1 MHIVW
6 DWNGTL
12 LDDTGACIGALNEML
27 ARRGLEPISVDFY
40 RKHFAFPV
48 RSFYE
53 SIGVKLENEDWNRL
67 AREYHDEYHA
77 RPAQLARGTFAALER
92 VKGMGEGQSILSAL
106 RQDMLATDSAK
117 FGVAGYM
124 HRIWGSDNL
133 DGGSK
138 LESARRFFNALVE
151 DGVVKGDLSDAV
163 MIGDA
168 IHDWEVASALGVKCV
183 LFSGGGHSRERL
195 LPLAP
200 VADTP
205 LEAVDLACAFFAKT
219 TADLHSGPHF

>member
-12 LDDTGACIGALNEML
+12 LDDTEACIGALNEML
-27 ARRGLEPISVDFY
+27 AKRGLEPITLDFY
-40 RKHFAFPV
+40 RRHFAFPV

-53 SIGVKLENEDWNRL
+53 RIGVKLANEDWDRL
-67 AREYHDEYHA
+67 AREYHDAYHA
-77 RPAQLARGTFAALER
+77 RPARLARGTFAALER
-92 VKGMGEGQSILSAL
+92 VKAMGEGQSILSAL
-106 RQDMLATDSAK
+106 RQDMLTADTAK

-138 LESARRFFNALVE
+138 LESARRFCRALVS
-151 DGVVKGDLSDAV
+151 DGVAREDLSDIV

-205 LEAVDLACAFFAKT
+205 LEAVDLACAFFSPLPASAK
-219 TADLHSGPHF
+219 